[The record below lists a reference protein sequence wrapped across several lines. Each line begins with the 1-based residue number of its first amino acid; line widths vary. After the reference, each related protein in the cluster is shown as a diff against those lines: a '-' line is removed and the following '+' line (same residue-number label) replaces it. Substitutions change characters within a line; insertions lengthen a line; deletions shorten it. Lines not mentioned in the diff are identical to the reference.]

1 MRELSS
7 AIKLVDLDAC
17 WAAGGFTRVP
27 VPEGRSGGARKALF
41 DSYADGVSLGAEEE
55 VQRALGVFEAML
67 RRCRPDEPS
76 PYWVKALAEITEEFA
91 YGGYEI
97 SPSLKI
103 LGKGAWRPEHARED
117 DLAYKEA
124 LRFLRGARNQLERL
138 HRLTKGTVEERL
150 RDILLV
156 ALNTYVEGL
165 GTGGPP
171 YGDRDSGLPLPL
183 VRPQRP
189 PLRDQDR
196 KKHEKPLP
204 WFYGPTPCPQ
214 PLALSPAGQSPPA
227 RSPHRTRNPRTP

>member
-41 DSYADGVSLGAEEE
+41 NSYADGVSLGDEEE

-76 PYWVKALAEITEEFA
+76 PYWVKTLAEITEEFA
-91 YGGYEI
+91 HGGYEI

-171 YGDRDSGLPLPL
+171 YGDRDSGLPLPR

-196 KKHEKPLP
+196 KKQKNRSPGFTAP
-204 WFYGPTPCPQ
+204 